1 MRTRPIR
8 AYLDA
13 NVLIA
18 YVANEEGRA
27 SMVESVLDDARDE
40 KIELLTSVLSITEVA
55 FIATDHADG
64 DPLGSEEAID
74 QLWVPASPIHVV
86 DISTRIAREARA
98 IIRQSKSRGT
108 RAVKPADA
116 IHLASASIHDCD
128 RVFTYE
134 NESTRRRWAELIG
147 LTVAEPFLDEPPL
160 DISG

>member
-1 MRTRPIR
+1 MRARPVR

-18 YVANEEGRA
+18 YVANEDGRA
-27 SMVESVLDDARDE
+27 GIVQSVLDAARDE

-55 FIATDHADG
+55 FVATDEAD
-64 DPLGSEEAID
+64 DPVGSEEAID
-74 QLWVPASPIHVV
+74 QLWVPASPIHLL

-98 IIRQSKSRGT
+98 IIRQSRSLGT
-108 RAVKPADA
+108 KTVKPADA

-128 RVFTYE
+128 RVFTHE
-134 NESTRRRWAELIG
+134 KEATRDGWAELIG
-147 LTVAEPFLDEPPL
+147 LTVAEPFLDEPRL